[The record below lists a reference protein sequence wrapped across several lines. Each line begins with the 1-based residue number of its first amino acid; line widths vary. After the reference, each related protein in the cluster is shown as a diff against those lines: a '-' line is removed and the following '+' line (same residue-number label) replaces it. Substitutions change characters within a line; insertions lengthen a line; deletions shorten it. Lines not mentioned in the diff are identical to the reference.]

1 MQLDTYEIVLEAQ
14 EHADALI
21 LERTANGFEPIG
33 TLGAPPVG
41 IFPRVLVGTWP
52 EAGATLSLGV
62 PDGHSQAHD
71 ERRWIA
77 LTNSLSDLELEISD
91 SFGRVLQSRVAHLDF
106 KRDAPLGDLLIEVQF
121 LDRKAALYRRDSGEL
136 ACLIFGPS
144 RYDIQED
151 PLGRDVL
158 GFSGPPYFL
167 FGETADDDRV
177 ELRGVTTWRAGD
189 AYLAASG
196 RRRILVYQET
206 RLGWRRPHVVTL
218 GRKPSRSRVFS
229 RHSLPRRVTD
239 DRDDGETCL
248 GVGER
253 ASCRFRQGGCS

>member
-1 MQLDTYEIVLEAQ
+1 VQLDTYEIVLEAQ

-52 EAGATLSLGV
+52 EAGATL
-62 PDGHSQAHD
+62 
-71 ERRWIA
+71 
-77 LTNSLSDLELEISD
+77 SLSDLELEISD

-167 FGETADDDRV
+167 FGEAADDDRV

>member
-1 MQLDTYEIVLEAQ
+1 VQLDTYEIVLEAQ

-167 FGETADDDRV
+167 FGEAADDDRTLHERV
-177 ELRGVTTWRAGD
+177 PRAGGTD
-189 AYLAASG
+189 
-196 RRRILVYQET
+196 RCRRIDRADLDADQKPDGGGSRPDVAGTE
-206 RLGWRRPHVVTL
+206 RILHRWRGQHEHL
-218 GRKPSRSRVFS
+218 
-229 RHSLPRRVTD
+229 H
-239 DRDDGETCL
+239 
-248 GVGER
+248 
-253 ASCRFRQGGCS
+253 GGP